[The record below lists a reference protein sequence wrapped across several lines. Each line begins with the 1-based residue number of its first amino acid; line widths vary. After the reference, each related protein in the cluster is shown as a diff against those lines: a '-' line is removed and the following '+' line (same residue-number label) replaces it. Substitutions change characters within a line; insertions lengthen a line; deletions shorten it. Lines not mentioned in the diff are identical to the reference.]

1 MICMVLAVLALMK
14 SLFTMEIDKITF
26 NGVEYAI
33 TDKQAQQIAALLS
46 TRVDSMETA
55 TARLNKDILE
65 IRAEHQQLKDEVNS
79 NLSWKNLG

>member
-14 SLFTMEIDKITF
+14 SLFTMEIDKIIF

-33 TDKQAQQIAALLS
+33 TDRQAQQIAALLS

-55 TARLNKDILE
+55 TASLNQDILE
-65 IRAEHQQLKDEVNS
+65 IRAEYQQLKDEVNT
-79 NLSWKNLG
+79 NLSWKNLR

>member
-1 MICMVLAVLALMK
+1 MICMGLTVLALMK

-55 TARLNKDILE
+55 TARLNQDILE
-65 IRAEHQQLKDEVNS
+65 IRAEHQQLKDEVNA

>member
-14 SLFTMEIDKITF
+14 SLFTMEIDKVIF

-33 TDKQAQQIAALLS
+33 TDRQAQQIAALLS

-55 TARLNKDILE
+55 TARLNQDVME
-65 IRAEHQQLKDEVNS
+65 IRAEHQQLKDDINT
-79 NLSWKNLG
+79 NLCWQNLG

>member
-1 MICMVLAVLALMK
+1 MICMGLTVLALMK

-55 TARLNKDILE
+55 TARLNQDILE
-65 IRAEHQQLKDEVNS
+65 IRAEHQQLKDDINT
-79 NLSWKNLG
+79 NLCWQNLG